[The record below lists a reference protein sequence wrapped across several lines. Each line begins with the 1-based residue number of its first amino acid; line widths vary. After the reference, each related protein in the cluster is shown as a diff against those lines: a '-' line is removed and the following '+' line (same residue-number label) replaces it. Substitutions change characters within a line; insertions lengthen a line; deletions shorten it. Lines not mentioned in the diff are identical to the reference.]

1 MDTSILEFQAAHR
14 LPSYFFKNPMKITL
28 ALLLLASA
36 SLLAQDDQPTLVAV
50 QMKQIAEN
58 YKSLKAQAGDPDQKD
73 ASLAL
78 VAGMR
83 QAVAT
88 ARTGTPEPA
97 EQLTGTSLDNYMAEF
112 RKGLDELDADLQKLD
127 AAIRAGETASI
138 GSLLDDMN
146 ALKKTYH
153 SDLR

>member
-1 MDTSILEFQAAHR
+1 
-14 LPSYFFKNPMKITL
+14 
-28 ALLLLASA
+28 
-36 SLLAQDDQPTLVAV
+36 
-50 QMKQIAEN
+50 MKQIASN
-58 YKSLKAQAGDPDQKD
+58 YKSLKSQADDPAQKD

-78 VAGMR
+78 VAEMR
-83 QAVAT
+83 QSVAT

-97 EQLTGTSLDNYMAEF
+97 EKLTGASLDNYMNEF

-138 GSLLDDMN
+138 DSILDGLN
-146 ALKKTYH
+146 SLKKTYH